1 MLQPMRNGM
10 MKQRTKQ
17 KIEIFERAFR
27 QGKQVMWFG
36 RVEGRLRFCT
46 WIPVTDITQI
56 KELVLNEKEI
66 KVL

>member
-1 MLQPMRNGM
+1 M

-17 KIEIFERAFR
+17 KIETFERAFR
-27 QGKQVMWFG
+27 QGKQVMWFD

-56 KELVLNEKEI
+56 KELVLKEKEI